1 MNKRIRKK
9 QLKKLGKYI
18 PHSDTYNLD
27 MTIAQFVL
35 PRLELFKN
43 LTDCY
48 PDRDGCHSYEEWM
61 NILDK
66 MIKAFSIISKSAGI
80 TRNRDEIQILEEGL
94 DLFRK
99 HYLDLWW

>member
-1 MNKRIRKK
+1 MNKRIRKM

-27 MTIAQFVL
+27 MTIAQFIL
-35 PRLELFKN
+35 PRLELFKK

-48 PDRDGCHSYEEWM
+48 PHQFDSMEEWYKT
-61 NILDK
+61 LDK
-66 MIKAFSIISKSAGI
+66 MIAAFSIISHKTPIQRSEEEKSI
-80 TRNRDEIQILEEGL
+80 INEGL

-99 HYLDLWW
+99 YYNDLWW